1 MDDREPKTEEAAA
14 QQATSTDKNTMKPNK
29 YLGCVVGGKKL
40 AEYNRRVREQK
51 KKKSGSKQSEDSKDS
66 GPEVQK
72 TVFWRSKDFTILEM
86 FSRFTMNAIKSAAVS
101 AIIKTALIF
110 YLSDIEAEPK
120 DSDLEEAELHRKFHD
135 EYLASIFENNDADK

>member
-14 QQATSTDKNTMKPNK
+14 QLATSTDKNKMKPNK
-29 YLGCVVGGKKL
+29 YLGCVAGGKKL

-72 TVFWRSKDFTILEM
+72 TVS
-86 FSRFTMNAIKSAAVS
+86 
-101 AIIKTALIF
+101 
-110 YLSDIEAEPK
+110 
-120 DSDLEEAELHRKFHD
+120 
-135 EYLASIFENNDADK
+135 